1 MAKIVRPREGQTIFD
16 LALEN
21 TGDIRSAIEIAVL
34 NGYEVFPIIFAGDE
48 EVLVPQR
55 IDNTSVFNGLNN
67 APNKVKRFDTSKDT
81 LCNVIGCIRIA
92 KEGKMTP
99 YDYQII

>member
-1 MAKIVRPREGQTIFD
+1 MAKIVRPLEGQTIFD

-34 NGYEVFPIIFAGDE
+34 NGNEVFPVIYAGGE
-48 EVLVPQR
+48 AVLVPQR
-55 IDNTSVFNGLNN
+55 IDNTSVFNGLRN
-67 APNKVKRFDTSKDT
+67 APNKVKRFLTGTDT

-92 KEGKMTP
+92 DANKMTP
-99 YDYQII
+99 YDYEIM